1 MKAVQPPMS
10 KSPSSA
16 PPRANGH
23 AKRPKITVRPTDDE
37 LELLH
42 TRAASFGYKSLSK
55 YLIERGLTDGV
66 MIQSADRERI
76 ERLLFEVRKLGVNI
90 NLIAA
95 QMSRGYSEHSRAQLD
110 RAMQQVERILSEVAG
125 EIVR

>member
-1 MKAVQPPMS
+1 MLLSVYASQYRS
-10 KSPSSA
+10 LTFRQSLSA
-16 PPRANGH
+16 CSRFSMA
-23 AKRPKITVRPTDDE
+23 RRCDS
-37 LELLH
+37 
-42 TRAASFGYKSLSK
+42 RAASFGYKSLSK

-66 MIQSADRERI
+66 MIQSADREKI
-76 ERLLFEVRKLGVNI
+76 ERLLFEVRKFGVNL

-110 RAMQQVERILSEVAG
+110 RTMQQVERILGEVAG